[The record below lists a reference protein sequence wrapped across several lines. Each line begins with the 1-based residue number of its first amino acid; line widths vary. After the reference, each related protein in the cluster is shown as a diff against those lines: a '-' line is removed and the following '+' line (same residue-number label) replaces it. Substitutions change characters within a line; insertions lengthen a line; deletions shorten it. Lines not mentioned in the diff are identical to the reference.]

1 MTEIKIENHFPIDFC
16 GTSLLWTTAIAIWCN
31 LHISLIFLTWK
42 LQPCFILSMGST
54 WKLLATWREK
64 NSYLFTITSNQ
75 QKKRVNWSVMIT
87 TVIENSERDVWDVLF
102 GIHEYLL
109 NTKNIYLPLS
119 RKLRVQVPG
128 IRYSPV
134 PALCLTTLEFLTI
147 KKTEWITSDFEWAFP
162 ASSSTSHSLLC
173 ISFFMFMLIFM

>member
-1 MTEIKIENHFPIDFC
+1 
-16 GTSLLWTTAIAIWCN
+16 
-31 LHISLIFLTWK
+31 
-42 LQPCFILSMGST
+42 
-54 WKLLATWREK
+54 
-64 NSYLFTITSNQ
+64 
-75 QKKRVNWSVMIT
+75 MIT

-147 KKTEWITSDFEWAFP
+147 KKTEWITSDFE
-162 ASSSTSHSLLC
+162 
-173 ISFFMFMLIFM
+173 